1 MIIFSWAVLT
11 LILLFSWLLSIITRK
26 TNPNSAYRFLKLGQ
40 TVSFSVKYSFNEL
53 SFLSSGWRTMRTGL
67 CPVRTLTSQTRR
79 DSFWQYHE
87 IYTQCGMHFTKR
99 EKYFWCINEFVTFP
113 LYWLANTKLIFKC
126 LQTVKLFSC
135 SRSLLYSPKTL
146 FMISNQKT
154 NFGGRVLNDKR
165 LSFVLFLS
173 GKWSMQSRN

>member
-1 MIIFSWAVLT
+1 ML
-11 LILLFSWLLSIITRK
+11 
-26 TNPNSAYRFLKLGQ
+26 
-40 TVSFSVKYSFNEL
+40 TVSWSWDKRSHSAWNILSRNWAFCPQSEEQWEQAYARLERWYPKPGVTASDSAMKYIHSA
-53 SFLSSGWRTMRTGL
+53 T
-67 CPVRTLTSQTRR
+67 CISQN
-79 DSFWQYHE
+79 
-87 IYTQCGMHFTKR
+87 GK
-99 EKYFWCINEFVTFP
+99 KNFWCINEFVTFP

-154 NFGGRVLNDKR
+154 NFGGRVLNAKR

-173 GKWSMQSRN
+173 GKWSM